1 MNCRSCV
8 GRKVSV
14 GQYFERK
21 SDKIEMLG
29 NNEKV
34 NVGAVWETPV
44 RGKLPAL
51 VESTIL
57 TDGNYTVFILI

>member
-1 MNCRSCV
+1 
-8 GRKVSV
+8 
-14 GQYFERK
+14 
-21 SDKIEMLG
+21 MLG

-34 NVGAVWETPV
+34 NFCAVSETPV

-57 TDGNYTVFILI
+57 TDGNYTVFNLI